1 MFPFTDNIPRERFP
15 TVTVVLIALTTIA
28 CLLSIPHGGSFL
40 SDLLPLLIDMLFLAI
55 FGPTVEDT
63 LGRARFLALYLLGG
77 LLALGLQTL
86 VGPGSTA
93 PTLGASGAVA
103 AILAVYIVRY
113 PRARVISLVFIIFFF
128 TIVEVPAVL
137 LLGLWLAAQTYF
149 ALAGLTFA

>member
-1 MFPFTDNIPRERFP
+1 MFPFKDNIPQERFP

-28 CLLSIPHGGSFL
+28 CLLSISPGGSFL
-40 SDLLPLLIDMLFLAI
+40 SDLLPLLVNMLFLGI

-63 LGRARFLALYLLGG
+63 LGRAPFLALYLLGG
-77 LLALGLQTL
+77 LAALGLQTL
-86 VGPGSTA
+86 ADPGSTA
-93 PTLGASGAVA
+93 PTLASGAVT